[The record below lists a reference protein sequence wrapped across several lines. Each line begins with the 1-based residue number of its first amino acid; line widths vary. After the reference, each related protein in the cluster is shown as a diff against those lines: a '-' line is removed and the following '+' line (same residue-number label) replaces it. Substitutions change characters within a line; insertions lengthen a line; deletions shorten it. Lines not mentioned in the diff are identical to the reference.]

1 MFKDRCCGRPEMP
14 QAKETYQMDGA
25 NQEYPE
31 AFMGSQAGMNMGYGY
46 GMNMNMGM
54 GMGMGCQMP
63 PVYECPQERV
73 CHKQF
78 VYEVPHIIP
87 INTRVINHH
96 IYRHSYSPCYTCC
109 EENVVSNVYD
119 GCSNNF

>member
-14 QAKETYQMDGA
+14 KNQMDGV

-31 AFMGSQAGMNMGYGY
+31 AVMANQAGMNMGYGY
-46 GMNMNMGM
+46 GMNMNM

-73 CHKQF
+73 CHRQF

-87 INTRVINHH
+87 INTRVVNHH